1 MDELWSITRVAEYL
15 GVTERTVYNKV
26 RSGEL
31 PAVKVGRL
39 WRVRES
45 DLSAWLARGVR
56 SAGEGLAAA
65 AYRQAAPAFASV
77 AAEPGPVPGRSEL
90 EARLAGIGDVLER
103 RLTFVALL
111 SAAVE
116 ALGWPAPVVVGGHA
130 VEFWTGG
137 EYATVDIDLVAASE
151 PLDRVLRVWGFKR
164 QGRHWYDDA
173 LGLVVEAPGS
183 QLEPRQRSR
192 VASVDVGG
200 VRALVLGIEDLVI
213 DRLNAC
219 AHWQDDESCLWAA
232 ALLAVATDLDIEYL
246 ETRAAEEGV
255 TAELARARE
264 EARR

>member
-39 WRVRES
+39 WRVREG
-45 DLSAWLARGVR
+45 DLTAWLARGAR
-56 SAGEGLAAA
+56 SAGEGGAFPQASSELASA
-65 AYRQAAPAFASV
+65 
-77 AAEPGPVPGRSEL
+77 AAEPGPVPGRAEL
-90 EARLAGIGDVLER
+90 EARLAGMGDVLER

-116 ALGWPAPVVVGGHA
+116 ALGWPPPVVVGGHA
-130 VEFWTGG
+130 VEFWTAG

-151 PLDRVLRVWGFKR
+151 PLDQILRGWGFKR
-164 QGRHWYDDA
+164 QGRHWFDDA
-173 LGLVVEAPGS
+173 LALVVEAPGS
-183 QLEPRQRSR
+183 QLEPRQLSR

-213 DRLNAC
+213 DRLRAC
-219 AHWQDDESCLWAA
+219 AQWQDDESCLWAA

-246 ETRAAEEGV
+246 KTRAAEEGV

>member
-1 MDELWSITRVAEYL
+1 MDDLWSITRVAEYL
-15 GVTERTVYNKV
+15 GVTERTVYTKV

-31 PAVKVGRL
+31 PALKVGRL

-45 DLSAWLARGVR
+45 DLTAWLARGAR
-56 SAGEGLAAA
+56 SVSEG
-65 AYRQAAPAFASV
+65 V
-77 AAEPGPVPGRSEL
+77 AAGVYPQASTELASTAAESGAVPGRPEL
-90 EARLAGIGDVLER
+90 EERLAGIGDVLER

-116 ALGWPAPVVVGGHA
+116 ALGWPLPVVVGGHA
-130 VEFWTGG
+130 VEFWTAG

-151 PLDRVLRVWGFKR
+151 PLDQILRVWGFKR

-200 VRALVLGIEDLVI
+200 VRALVLGVEDLVI

-219 AHWQDDESCLWAA
+219 AHWQDAA
-232 ALLAVATDLDIEYL
+232 ARHPWPLAP
-246 ETRAAEEGV
+246 R
-255 TAELARARE
+255 LAGRGRRHRHRVSGG
-264 EARR
+264 ARRRGGRHS